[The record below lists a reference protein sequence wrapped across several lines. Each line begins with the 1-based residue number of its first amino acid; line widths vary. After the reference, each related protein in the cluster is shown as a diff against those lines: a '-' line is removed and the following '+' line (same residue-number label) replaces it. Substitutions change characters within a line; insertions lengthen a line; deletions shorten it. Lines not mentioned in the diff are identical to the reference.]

1 MVGQASDV
9 GDKHRK
15 FTQLWKNQGGY
26 GVSKIKFGTDGW
38 RGVISEDYTFANV
51 RLVAAGIADWVK
63 RREEQSKGIVVG
75 YDARFLSEQYA
86 QDCAAVL
93 ADEGIK
99 VWLSSE
105 KLSSPALTWQVKDR
119 QAAGGVMITA
129 SHNPPEYNGLK
140 FKAAF
145 GGSASPEL
153 VAEIES
159 CVNRLEAEKAVIS
172 KRVLPAS
179 VEKFSARAS
188 YLDHVRRMMDPEL
201 LMKFKEKIVFD
212 MMHGSA
218 QGCAADLA
226 RTYGLNL
233 TEIRG
238 TFDPMFGGVNPEPIE
253 KNLDA
258 LKQAMLEQK
267 AYIGLAT
274 DGDGDRIGAVDADG
288 RYITPYEIMCL
299 LMKYLY
305 EKRGLRGTVVQT
317 LTMSEQVMR
326 LTEKYGLKTLQTPVG
341 FKYVAELML
350 KEDVLIGGEES
361 GGLSV
366 KGYIPER
373 DGILLGFLLI
383 EVSAAYGKTLGQLL
397 DEMAEELGHFYYER
411 RDLHL
416 DPARKDRLMHDLTS
430 APPATLGG
438 KPVLSVT
445 AGDGTKLVFADGW
458 VIFRGSG
465 TEPIVRVYCEAQS
478 VEAVADILKGAVLHA
493 EKA

>member
-1 MVGQASDV
+1 MG
-9 GDKHRK
+9 R
-15 FTQLWKNQGGY
+15 
-26 GVSKIKFGTDGW
+26 IKFGTDGW

-51 RLVAAGIADWVK
+51 RLVAAGIAEWVR
-63 RREEQSKGIVVG
+63 RREEQQKGIVVG
-75 YDARFLSEQYA
+75 YDARFLSDQYA

-93 ADEGIK
+93 ADEGIR

-105 KLSSPALTWQVKDR
+105 MLSSPALTWQVKDR

-145 GGSASPEL
+145 GGSAPPEL
-153 VAEIES
+153 VSQIEA
-159 CVNRLEAEKAVIS
+159 CVNRLEGEKAIIT
-172 KRVLPAS
+172 KRALPAS
-179 VEKFSARAS
+179 VERFSARRS
-188 YLDHVRRMMDPEL
+188 YLDHVRQMLDPDL
-201 LMKFKEKIVFD
+201 LMKFRGKIVFD
-212 MMHGSA
+212 VMHGSA
-218 QGCAADLA
+218 QGYPTELGQ
-226 RTYGLNL
+226 TYGLDL
-233 TEIRG
+233 VEVRRSC
-238 TFDPMFGGVNPEPIE
+238 DPLFGGVNPEPIE
-253 KNLDA
+253 RNLEA
-258 LKQAMLEQK
+258 LRQAVIGQK
-267 AYIGLAT
+267 ACIGLAT
-274 DGDGDRIGAVDADG
+274 DGDGDRIGAMDADG
-288 RYITPYEIMCL
+288 RYITPYQVFCL

-317 LTMSEQVMR
+317 LTLSEQVRR
-326 LTEKYGLKTLQTPVG
+326 LTEKYGLRTMQTPVG

-383 EVSAAYGKTLGQLL
+383 ETVAAYGKTLGQLL
-397 DEMAEELGHFYYER
+397 DEMAADIGPFFYDR

-416 DPARKDRLMHDLTS
+416 DISRKERLMHGLEHA
-430 APPATLGG
+430 APAQLAG
-438 KPVLSVT
+438 KPVT
-445 AGDGTKLVFADGW
+445 AVHVADGIKLEFSDGW
-458 VIFRGSG
+458 VVFRGSG

-478 VEAVADILKGAVLHA
+478 ETALRDILEGAVEHA

>member
-1 MVGQASDV
+1 MA
-9 GDKHRK
+9 
-15 FTQLWKNQGGY
+15 
-26 GVSKIKFGTDGW
+26 KIKFGTDGW

-51 RLVAAGIADWVK
+51 RLVAAGIAEWVR
-63 RREEQSKGIVVG
+63 RREEQSRGIVVG
-75 YDARFLSEQYA
+75 YDARFLSAKYA

-105 KLSSPALTWQVKDR
+105 MLSSPALTWQVKDR
-119 QAAGGVMITA
+119 KAAGGVMITA

-145 GGSASPEL
+145 GGSAPPEL

-159 CVNRLEAEKAVIS
+159 CVSRLEGEKVVVPKMA
-172 KRVLPAS
+172 LPAS
-179 VEKFSARAS
+179 VEKFSAQKS
-188 YLDHVRRMMDPEL
+188 YLDHVRHMLDPEI
-201 LMKFKEKIVFD
+201 LMTFKDKIVFD
-212 MMHGSA
+212 VMHGSA
-218 QGCAADLA
+218 QGYAADLA
-226 RTYGLNL
+226 KTYGLNL
-233 TEIRG
+233 TEVRSSY
-238 TFDPMFGGVNPEPIE
+238 DPMFGGVNPEPIE

-258 LKQAMLEQK
+258 LRQAVLEQK

-274 DGDGDRIGAVDADG
+274 DGDGDRIGAIDADG
-288 RYITPYEIMCL
+288 RYITPYQILCL
-299 LMKYLY
+299 LLKYLY
-305 EKRGLRGTVVQT
+305 EKRGLRGLVVQT
-317 LTMSEQVMR
+317 LTLSEQVKR
-326 LTEKYGLKTLQTPVG
+326 LCEKYGLQTRQTPVG

-350 KEDVLIGGEES
+350 KEDILIGGEES

-383 EVSAAYGKTLGQLL
+383 ETAAAYGKTLGQLL
-397 DEMAEELGHFYYER
+397 DEMSAELGSFFYDR

-416 DPARKDRLMHDLTS
+416 DMSRKERLMTGLENT
-430 APPATLGG
+430 APTAIGG
-438 KPVLSVT
+438 KPVLAVT
-445 AGDGTKLVFADGW
+445 VGDGTKLDFADGW
-458 VIFRGSG
+458 VVFRGSG

-478 VEAVADILKGAVLHA
+478 AEAVQQILKGAVEHA

>member
-1 MVGQASDV
+1 MA
-9 GDKHRK
+9 
-15 FTQLWKNQGGY
+15 
-26 GVSKIKFGTDGW
+26 KIKFGTDGW

-51 RLVAAGIADWVK
+51 RLVSAGIAEWVR

-75 YDARFLSEQYA
+75 YDARFLSAKYA

-105 KLSSPALTWQVKDR
+105 MLSSPALTWQVKDR
-119 QAAGGVMITA
+119 KAAGGVMITA

-140 FKAAF
+140 FKASF
-145 GGSASPEL
+145 GGSAPPEL

-159 CVNRLEAEKAVIS
+159 CVSRLEGEKVVVPKIS
-172 KRVLPAS
+172 LPAS
-179 VEKFSARAS
+179 VEKYSAQKS
-188 YLDHVRRMMDPEL
+188 YLDHVRQMLDPEI
-201 LMKFKEKIVFD
+201 LMTFKDKIVFD
-212 MMHGSA
+212 VMHGSA
-218 QGCAADLA
+218 QGYAADLA
-226 RTYGLNL
+226 QTYGMNL
-233 TEIRG
+233 TEVRSSY
-238 TFDPMFGGVNPEPIE
+238 DPMFGGVNPEPIE

-258 LKQAMLEQK
+258 LRQAVLEQK

-274 DGDGDRIGAVDADG
+274 DGDGDRIGAIDADG
-288 RYITPYEIMCL
+288 RYITPYQILCL
-299 LMKYLY
+299 LLKYLV
-305 EKRGLRGTVVQT
+305 EKRGLRGIVVQT
-317 LTMSEQVMR
+317 LTMSELVKR
-326 LTEKYGLKTLQTPVG
+326 LCEKYGLQTRQTPVG

-383 EVSAAYGKTLGQLL
+383 ETAASYGKTLGQLL
-397 DEMAEELGHFYYER
+397 DEMSAELGSFFYDR

-416 DPARKDRLMHDLTS
+416 DMARKERLMGALES
-430 APPATLGG
+430 APPTAIGG
-438 KPVLSVT
+438 KPVLAVT
-445 AGDGTKLVFADGW
+445 VGDGTKLEFADGW

-478 VEAVADILKGAVLHA
+478 SEAVQQILKGAVEHA